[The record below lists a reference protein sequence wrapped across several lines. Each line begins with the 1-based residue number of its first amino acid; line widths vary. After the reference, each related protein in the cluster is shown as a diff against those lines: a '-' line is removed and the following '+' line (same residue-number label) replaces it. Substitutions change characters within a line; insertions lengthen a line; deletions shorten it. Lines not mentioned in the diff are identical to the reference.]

1 MTPTVAIR
9 AVVLA
14 AALAVVP
21 AQAKTLRWS
30 SQGDILTMDPH
41 AQNEGLNN
49 SASDHVYEP
58 LVTRGKDLKVEPCLA
73 LSWQQVNPTTVR
85 FKLRPN
91 VRFHDGTPFTADDV
105 VFSVE
110 RALMPTSLFK
120 PYLVGVTGAKKID
133 DLTVE
138 INTSGPNPVLI
149 PQLTEVR
156 IMSRAWAKK
165 HGVERPQDFTNKEE
179 TYAARNANGTGPY
192 VLKSRDPDVKTV
204 MVLNSNW
211 WGKME
216 GNVNEIV
223 FQPIKQGATRL
234 AALLSGEIDF
244 VLDPDVQDVPRLKSD
259 PKIRILEGNEN
270 RTIFFGMDQGRDELL
285 YSNVKGK
292 NPFKD
297 QRVREAFQL
306 AIDVNAI
313 KTTVMRGLSYPTGVM
328 FAPQVDGYDKS
339 LDVVVKPDPVR
350 ARKLLADAGYPNG
363 FEVTLDCPNNRYIN
377 DERIC
382 QAAVAMLSKI
392 GINAKLNA
400 MPRTTYLPKIQR
412 FETSFYMLGWGV
424 PTFDSLYALLSL
436 MHTHVPK
443 AADGDFNLGKYS
455 NPKVDAAID
464 ALKTEIDPV
473 KRRALTK
480 EALMLHKA
488 DVGHIP
494 LHHQVI
500 PWAMRSNVTA
510 VHRAD
515 NRLTVKWVT
524 IK

>member
-1 MTPTVAIR
+1 MYR
-9 AVVLA
+9 
-14 AALAVVP
+14 
-21 AQAKTLRWS
+21 
-30 SQGDILTMDPH
+30 
-41 AQNEGLNN
+41 LN
-49 SASDHVYEP
+49 
-58 LVTRGKDLKVEPCLA
+58 
-73 LSWQQVNPTTVR
+73 
-85 FKLRPN
+85 
-91 VRFHDGTPFTADDV
+91 
-105 VFSVE
+105 
-110 RALMPTSLFK
+110 
-120 PYLVGVTGAKKID
+120 
-133 DLTVE
+133 
-138 INTSGPNPVLI
+138 
-149 PQLTEVR
+149 
-156 IMSRAWAKK
+156 RAWFAL
-165 HGVERPQDFTNKEE
+165 E
-179 TYAARNANGTGPY
+179 TI
-192 VLKSRDPDVKTV
+192 
-204 MVLNSNW
+204 
-211 WGKME
+211 E
-216 GNVNEIV
+216 
-223 FQPIKQGATRL
+223 ATRL

-244 VLDPDVQDVPRLKSD
+244 VLDPDVQDVPRLRSD
-259 PKIRILEGNEN
+259 PKVKILEGNEN
-270 RTIFFGMDQGRDELL
+270 RTIFFGMDQHRDELL

-313 KTTVMRGLSYPTGVM
+313 KTTVMRGMSFPTGVM
-328 FAPQVDGYDKS
+328 FAPQVAGYDKS
-339 LDVVVKPDPVR
+339 LDVVVKPDLVR

-382 QAAVAMLSKI
+382 QASVAMLSKI

-400 MPRTTYLPKIQR
+400 MPRTTYLPKIPR

-464 ALKTEIDPV
+464 ALKTEIDLA

-480 EALMLHKA
+480 EVLMLHKA

-500 PWAMRSNVTA
+500 PWAMRSNVSA